1 VRLAIVAAG
10 LEVERLGVSPV
21 AKAEILRELGGAGAP
36 PNLARKILAR
46 DELLAR
52 VAEYRRQGKKV
63 VFTNGCFDIVHAG
76 HVRYFEFA
84 KSLGH
89 ALVVAVNS
97 DDSVRRNK
105 GPERPVNS
113 LEDRVTVLAGLAAID
128 HVVPFDETTPLAL
141 IEKIAPDILVKGE
154 DYRNQVVV
162 GREAVEAAGGRVVLA
177 PLWPGVSTTRIIER
191 IRT

>member
-1 VRLAIVAAG
+1 MPELFAPLFALEEAARWREEQRAAG
-10 LEVERLGVSPV
+10 KR
-21 AKAEILRELGGAGAP
+21 
-36 PNLARKILAR
+36 
-46 DELLAR
+46 
-52 VAEYRRQGKKV
+52 V